1 MKLLMKA
8 ERMSDEKKAVKKMM
22 AEFSEDQKDMTLVVG
37 SSKDLGDAKKEA
49 VSEKLNNMSMMP
61 VRVDSVQEVDATL
74 KYGDEEKHV
83 KFTVIESCD
92 SFFIDDVMLK

>member
-1 MKLLMKA
+1 
-8 ERMSDEKKAVKKMM
+8 
-22 AEFSEDQKDMTLVVG
+22 
-37 SSKDLGDAKKEA
+37 
-49 VSEKLNNMSMMP
+49 MSMMP